1 MIYTLIA
8 AFLLLWGLFIFKV
21 VTDKRLEGFFYKGFS
36 SFLFV
41 SIAVYGA
48 YHFLIQPNVAS
59 FNMVMLTKYFT
70 LILFIIL
77 GLVAGL
83 IGDLF
88 LEVQYFY
95 DKKKYYTIHQGMIIF
110 LIGHVLYIIGLI
122 SFVKFNIAA
131 LVIGL
136 VMTIVV
142 YVGGKIM
149 KLQMGKLAPMTY
161 LYTFVIFTMV
171 GFAIIQA
178 SELSF
183 NLYSIYFMVGAIL
196 FGLSDLLLAP
206 IYFKDEKSKF
216 FVVSNLA
223 TYYLGQLLIAL
234 SIFFL

>member
-1 MIYTLIA
+1 MIYALIA

-41 SIAVYGA
+41 AIAVYGA
-48 YHFLIQPNVAS
+48 YHFLNEPNVGS
-59 FNMVMLTKYFT
+59 FNMLMLNNYFT

-95 DKKKYYTIHQGMIIF
+95 DKKKNYTIHQGMIIF
-110 LIGHVLYIIGLI
+110 LIGHVLYIVGLI

-142 YVGGKIM
+142 YVGGLVM

-171 GFAIIQA
+171 GFATLQA
-178 SELSF
+178 GVMFF
-183 NLYSIYFMVGAIL
+183 NPYSIYFMVGAIL
-196 FGLSDLLLAP
+196 FGISDLLLAP

>member
-1 MIYTLIA
+1 MIYGLIA
-8 AFLLLWGLFIFKV
+8 AFLLLWGLFIYKV

-36 SFLFV
+36 SFLF
-41 SIAVYGA
+41 IAVAVYSSYEYFSLTDG
-48 YHFLIQPNVAS
+48 
-59 FNMVMLTKYFT
+59 MLFSLLTHTKYVT
-70 LILFIIL
+70 LILCIIL

-88 LEVQYFY
+88 LEVQYFH
-95 DKKKYYTIHQGMIIF
+95 DKQKNYTIHQGMIIF
-110 LIGHVLYIIGLI
+110 LIGHVLYIIGLV
-122 SFVKFNIAA
+122 SFIKFNLIA

-136 VMTIVV
+136 VMTVVV
-142 YVGGKIM
+142 YAGGKVM
-149 KLQMGKLAPMTY
+149 KLQMGKLATMTY
-161 LYTFVIFTMV
+161 IYTFVIFTMV

-183 NLYSIYFMVGAIL
+183 NLYSISFMVGAIL
-196 FGLSDLLLAP
+196 FGISDLVLAP

-216 FVVSNLA
+216 FVVLNLS